1 MNVGSLRALYAPAL
15 TVAPEKD
22 RRSTLCLGDYMMNR
36 DDDDLARWHEARM
49 DTQTNTRS
57 VLATMTSPVGLAFY

>member
-1 MNVGSLRALYAPAL
+1 MNVGSSRALYAPAL
-15 TVAPEKD
+15 TVTPEKD
-22 RRSTLCLGDYMMNR
+22 RRSTPCLGDYMMNW
-36 DDDDLARWHEARM
+36 DDLARWHEARI